1 MALQTMASE
10 KLKSNVNIWDEA
22 KKKEKVC
29 QIELVEIKQTKSLKD
44 KSIANIKIV
53 ILFFW

>member
-1 MALQTMASE
+1 MASE
-10 KLKSNVNIWDEA
+10 KLKSNVNICDEA

-53 ILFFW
+53 ILFF